1 MENLSDILLSPEV
14 GITLFIDI
22 FLFLLLSVAFY
33 QSIILLKS
41 YSPEAVSANQYKLE
55 KKSYLLITII
65 SVSIIIKFLLLPFF
79 VHTLDVLSS
88 IVPGAMCGAGV
99 IQANEFGEMALVI
112 KIIVVMLSLLW
123 ITLNSYDEKTLSQPY
138 FKSKLYFFI
147 FIYILIVLE
156 LFLEVNFF
164 TNISTE
170 SPVLCCSAIYVDDA
184 NKNPLPFNLSMINL
198 LVLFYSLYILILFVA
213 YFKKRYFLVPL
224 SLLFVYISYYVIVYF
239 LGTYIYELPT
249 HKCPFCMLQ
258 SDYYFIGYAIF
269 SSLFMATF
277 YALSASIFTFKES
290 HYKVALVVYT
300 IFIILSSYS
309 FILYILK
316 NGTYLQSL

>member
-14 GITLFIDI
+14 GIALFIDI
-22 FLFLLLSVAFY
+22 VLFLLLSIAFY
-33 QSIILLKS
+33 QSIILLKNYDS
-41 YSPEAVSANQYKLE
+41 NVASANQYKLE

-99 IQANEFGEMALVI
+99 IQANEFGEISLVV
-112 KIIVVMLSLLW
+112 KITVVMLSLLW

-138 FKSKLYFFI
+138 FKMKLYFFI
-147 FIYILIVLE
+147 VIYILIVLE
-156 LFLEVNFF
+156 LFLEVSFF

-170 SPVLCCSAIYVDDA
+170 SPVLCCSAIYVDDT
-184 NKNPLPFNLSMINL
+184 KSPLPFNLSTINL
-198 LVLFYSLYILILFVA
+198 LLLFYSLYILILFLA
-213 YFKKRYFLVPL
+213 YFRKRYLLAPL
-224 SLLFVYISYYVIVYF
+224 SLFYAYISYYVIVYF
-239 LGTYIYELPT
+239 LGTYIYQLPT

-269 SSLFMATF
+269 ASLFLATF
-277 YALSASIFTFKES
+277 YAISASLFTFKDT

-300 IFIILSSYS
+300 AFVILSSYS
-309 FILYILK
+309 FIFYIFN
-316 NGTYLQSL
+316 NGTYLQTL

>member
-22 FLFLLLSVAFY
+22 FLFFLLSIAFY
-33 QSIILLKS
+33 QSVILLKHYDS
-41 YSPEAVSANQYKLE
+41 NAVSEYQYKLE

-99 IQANEFGEMALVI
+99 IQANEFGEPSLIV

-123 ITLNSYDEKTLSQPY
+123 ITLNTYDEKTLKQPY
-138 FKSKLYFFI
+138 FQTKLYFFI
-147 FIYILIVLE
+147 VIYILIILE
-156 LFLEVNFF
+156 LFLEINFF

-170 SPVLCCSAIYVDDA
+170 SPVLCCSTIYVDDEDT
-184 NKNPLPFNLSMINL
+184 NPLPFNLSTISL
-198 LVLFYSLYILILFVA
+198 LILFYSLYILILFLA
-213 YFKKRYFLVPL
+213 HFKKKYLLAPL
-224 SLLFVYISYYVIVYF
+224 SLFYAYISYYAITYF

-258 SDYYFIGYAIF
+258 SDYNFIGYAIF
-269 SSLFMATF
+269 TSLFMATF
-277 YALSASIFTFKES
+277 YALSASIFSFTKRD
-290 HYKVALVVYT
+290 YKISIFAYT
-300 IFIILSSYS
+300 LFIILGSYS
-309 FILYILK
+309 FVLFLFK
-316 NGTYLQSL
+316 NKTLLAPL

>member
-1 MENLSDILLSPEV
+1 MENLSDVLLSPEV
-14 GITLFIDI
+14 SITLFIDI
-22 FLFLLLSVAFY
+22 FLFLLLSIAFY

-41 YSPEAVSANQYKLE
+41 YNPEAANANQYKLE

-99 IQANEFGEMALVI
+99 IKANEFGEMALIV
-112 KIIVVMLSLLW
+112 KIVVVMLALLW
-123 ITLNSYDEKTLSQPY
+123 ITLNAHDEKTLSQPY

-147 FIYILIVLE
+147 VIYILIVLE

-170 SPVLCCSAIYVDDA
+170 SPVLCCSTIYVDDA
-184 NKNPLPFNLSMINL
+184 DTNPLPFNLSMINFL
-198 LVLFYSLYILILFVA
+198 GLFYFLYILILFLA
-213 YFKKRYFLVPL
+213 YYKKRY
-224 SLLFVYISYYVIVYF
+224 LLAPISIFYAYISYYAIVYF

-269 SSLFMATF
+269 ASLFMSTF
-277 YALSASIFTFKES
+277 YALSASLFSFTKS
-290 HYKVALVVYT
+290 HYKIASILYT
-300 IFIILSSYS
+300 LFIILSSYS
-309 FILYILK
+309 FISYLIK